1 MRISVVSDEISD
13 DFEEAVELGQRL
25 GVHVYELRWVRPAG
39 GFMRRRVGDLS
50 DEEAMALAEVAQRHG
65 AVIGSI
71 APGLFQC
78 PWEDGKGTLE
88 AQMARLERAFRIA
101 ELLRTR
107 SIVVHGFQPANPRR
121 NGICPPGVID
131 ALGLAA
137 RRAESAGF
145 RLLLKNSGDCYA
157 DTGAHTAAM
166 VHAVHSD
173 ALGVS
178 WDPCHASRL
187 GEDAVG
193 DGYGWVA
200 PFVCDVRAKDQVGS
214 VGQGYEYTVLAQGTI
229 DWPAQLRALAND
241 GYRGT
246 ITVGAQM
253 EPRLLNTM
261 QSLEALRQLLRDA
274 GANESCPNG

>member
-25 GVHVYELRWVRPAG
+25 GVDAFELRWVRPAG
-39 GFMRRRVGDLS
+39 SFERRRVGDLS
-50 DEEAMALAEVAQRHG
+50 DEEALALADVAGRYG
-65 AVIGSI
+65 AEISSI

-78 PWEDGKGTLE
+78 PWAGSDALE
-88 AQMARLERAFRIA
+88 AQLARLERAFRLA
-101 ELLRTR
+101 ELLGVRR
-107 SIVVHGFQPANPRR
+107 IVVHGFQPADPRR

-137 RRAESAGF
+137 RRAEAAGF
-145 RLLLKNSGDCYA
+145 QLLLKNSGDCYA

-166 VHAVHSD
+166 VHAVHSR

-200 PFVCDVRAKDQVGS
+200 PFVHDVRVKDQVRSDGL
-214 VGQGYEYTVLAQGTI
+214 GYEYTVVAEGTM
-229 DWPAQLRALAND
+229 DWPAQLRALAGA

-246 ITVGAQM
+246 VTVGAQM
-253 EPRLLNTM
+253 EPRLLTTM
-261 QSLEALRQLLRDA
+261 KSLEALRQLLHEAEADA
-274 GANESCPNG
+274 PAQGA

>member
-13 DFEEAVELGQRL
+13 DLEEAIELGQRL
-25 GVHVYELRWVRPAG
+25 GVNTYELRWVRPAG
-39 GFMRRRVGDLS
+39 SLARRRVGDLS
-50 DEEAMALAEVAQRHG
+50 DAEALALAGVAERHG
-65 AVIGSI
+65 AAISAI

-78 PWEDGKGTLE
+78 RWDGNGAVE
-88 AQMARLERAFRIA
+88 GQMSRLERAFRIA
-101 ELLRTR
+101 ELLRARTI
-107 SIVVHGFQPANPRR
+107 IVHSFQPPDGQR

-131 ALGLAA
+131 ALALAA

-157 DTGAHTAAM
+157 DTGAHTAAI

-193 DGYGWVA
+193 GGYAWVA
-200 PFVCDVRAKDQVGS
+200 PFVRDVRVKDQVWVEGL
-214 VGQGYEYTVLAQGTI
+214 GFDYAVLAQGSM
-229 DWPAQLRALAND
+229 DWPAQLRALAGD

-246 ITVGAQM
+246 MTLGAQM
-253 EPRLLNTM
+253 EPRLLTTM
-261 QSLEALRQLLRDA
+261 QSLEALRRLLREA
-274 GANESCPNG
+274 AR